1 MISRE
6 SLIRQYKLTTIER
19 ILALILLFVGVGMLI
34 MIETNKSFASK
45 ASVINSPGFFPRIVS
60 IGFMIMSVVL
70 FLSTF
75 DKKRTDTVTINWFG
89 ILIVLVWV
97 LFGVLC
103 KPIGFII
110 AGTISLF
117 ITLIL
122 FGVRKKLTL
131 ILVSIIAPA
140 SVYLILGVLMG
151 VRLPTLFL

>member
-70 FLSTF
+70 FLSTL

-110 AGTISLF
+110 AGIISLF